1 MIDQND
7 DLTMLWIIFTEIDHP
22 TGYWSVSQIVELCVV
37 VYLMMTNST
46 MIITEI
52 IHNPKS
58 QKQTIILDN
67 NYD

>member
-37 VYLMMTNST
+37 VYLMMTDST

-52 IHNPKS
+52 IHNPNL
-58 QKQTIILDN
+58 QKQRIILDN